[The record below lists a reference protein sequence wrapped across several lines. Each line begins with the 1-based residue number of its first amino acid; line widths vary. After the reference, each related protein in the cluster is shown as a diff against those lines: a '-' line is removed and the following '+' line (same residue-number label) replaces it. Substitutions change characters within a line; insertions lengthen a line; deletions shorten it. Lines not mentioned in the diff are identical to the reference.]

1 MLCTRGFSQDT
12 CIDVPGLFRQ
22 YASGKARVGGRS
34 VKTRPMRIAA
44 FARGMGSKPT
54 GRGMVAREM
63 LQALRRVC
71 PEVEI
76 HLFSAED
83 PGWQGVTWR
92 PASGG
97 NLLRDAWTILRGV
110 ARDVAAIQP
119 DVFWSAT
126 HLMPYGLPERV
137 PKVVT
142 LLDVVWRDHPE
153 TMKTG
158 NRRAASRLERG
169 LHQAHR
175 IVCISAFT
183 QSRLAHHWPK
193 LASRSEVVYPAPSR
207 TLGAGP
213 VAVDGSPYLLSVDTL
228 EPRKNLGILFDVLA
242 QLPDLRLIQ
251 CGGTGWAVDE
261 LIRRAEKTPAITLR
275 GYVCDSELGSLYQ
288 GALAAV
294 FPSIYEG
301 FHLSPLDAMS
311 VGCPVIASDIPVH
324 REILGDAALF
334 VPSHDVEGW
343 TAAIQ
348 LLSDSPERRARMM
361 HAGRAQARRF
371 SWDEAA
377 AKLLRVFESVS
388 ERNR

>member
-12 CIDVPGLFRQ
+12 FIDSPGLRQ
-22 YASGKARVGGRS
+22 YASGQASVGRRS
-34 VKTRPMRIAA
+34 VNKRPMRVAA
-44 FARGMGSKPT
+44 FARGMASQPT

-63 LQALRRVC
+63 LQALRRVR
-71 PEVEI
+71 PEMEI

-83 PGWQGVTWR
+83 PEWPGVIWR
-92 PASGG
+92 PAGG
-97 NLLRDAWTILRGV
+97 GKLLRDAWGVLRGV

-126 HLMPYGLPERV
+126 HFLPYGLPERV

-153 TMKTG
+153 TMKSS
-158 NRRAASRLERG
+158 NRRAAGRLERG

-183 QSRLAHHWPK
+183 QSRLARHWPR
-193 LASRSEVVYPAPSR
+193 LASRSEVIYPAPSR
-207 TLGAGP
+207 ALGGGP
-213 VAVDGSPYLLSVDTL
+213 IAVDRGAYLLNVDTL
-228 EPRKNLGILFDVLA
+228 EPRKNLGILLEILPH
-242 QLPDLRLIQ
+242 LPDLSLVQ
-251 CGGTGWAVDE
+251 CGSFGWAVEDFV
-261 LIRRAEKTPAITLR
+261 RRAGMTPAVTLR
-275 GYVCDSELGSLYQ
+275 GYVSDSELGSLYR

-301 FHLSPLDAMS
+301 FHLSALDAMS

-324 REILGDAALF
+324 REILGHAALF
-334 VPSHDVEGW
+334 VPCHDVEGW
-343 TAAIQ
+343 VAAIQ
-348 LLSDSPERRARMM
+348 LLRNHPERRASMI
-361 HAGRAQARRF
+361 HTGRKQTQRF

-377 AKLLRVFESVS
+377 GRLLRVFDSVS
-388 ERNR
+388 ERNG